1 MGVIRSAESSDLSRI
16 MEIVSDARTIMR
28 GSGNM
33 RQWTAGYPS
42 ENIIDEDIKNGFG
55 RIVIQ
60 DGDAVGY
67 FAFIHSPEPTYG
79 KIFGG
84 KWTDEDSPYYVIHRI
99 ASTQSSHGVLKTI
112 LDYGFSQ
119 CDNIRVDTHKDNL
132 IMRKLL
138 SVNGFTYCGIIY
150 LASGD
155 ERLAYQKTI

>member
-1 MGVIRSAESSDLSRI
+1 MIRSAESSDLSRI

-60 DGDAVGY
+60 DGDVVGY

>member
-60 DGDAVGY
+60 DGDVVGY

-119 CDNIRVDTHKDNL
+119 
-132 IMRKLL
+132 
-138 SVNGFTYCGIIY
+138 
-150 LASGD
+150 
-155 ERLAYQKTI
+155 

>member
-1 MGVIRSAESSDLSRI
+1 MGMIRSAESSDLSRI

-60 DGDAVGY
+60 DGDVVGY